1 MEENKAGQFLERY
14 REIEE
19 WALNTLNVHEMKD
32 LEQMPKYKNLRSN
45 LAFCRVLRNLLSHYD
60 WSKSGNDMLI
70 VTEQALRQ
78 VDNLYYALNP
88 LNLMR
93 IALRVGQVF
102 APAPAD
108 SVMAAVK
115 VMARNGYSYVPIV
128 ENHQIVGVFSAKT
141 LMRVVAERGGASI
154 DDNLKFNQI
163 TDYIASFVGQTK
175 QTVVQENNK
184 YTKNIDYL
192 FVQESKDFLHDLL
205 CRIVGEKAGQIDSIG
220 DILDGIKAVQRIHSA
235 EDARLAYNAAF
246 LHGGQRIL
254 QIPWADE
261 IKRLCHAMNSA
272 GELAVIQHRFIRIRN
287 QDQLAFPMCC
297 GNHPASE
304 CISDL
309 HGGVTQRT
317 GRAANQQRI
326 LCGQAET
333 FKKRPPCR
341 EVGFRHSAQRFPRQI
356 AVHSEDNSLR
366 QKNIFG
372 ITPVE

>member
-163 TDYIASFVGQTK
+163 TDYIAF
-175 QTVVQENNK
+175 
-184 YTKNIDYL
+184 
-192 FVQESKDFLHDLL
+192 
-205 CRIVGEKAGQIDSIG
+205 
-220 DILDGIKAVQRIHSA
+220 
-235 EDARLAYNAAF
+235 
-246 LHGGQRIL
+246 
-254 QIPWADE
+254 ADE
-261 IKRLCHAMNSA
+261 SA
-272 GELAVIQHRFIRIRN
+272 AHYGFINPNTTVEDVYLKFQRSKSRRIRLDVLFITHN
-287 QDQLAFPMCC
+287 GLANGVLQGMVT
-297 GNHPASE
+297 PA
-304 CISDL
+304 DL
-309 HGGVTQRT
+309 IQ
-317 GRAANQQRI
+317 
-326 LCGQAET
+326 
-333 FKKRPPCR
+333 
-341 EVGFRHSAQRFPRQI
+341 
-356 AVHSEDNSLR
+356 
-366 QKNIFG
+366 
-372 ITPVE
+372 

>member
-88 LNLMR
+88 LTLMR

-102 APAPAD
+102 APAPTD

-141 LMRVVAERGGASI
+141 LMRIVAERGGTSI

-163 TDYIASFVGQTK
+163 TDYIA
-175 QTVVQENNK
+175 
-184 YTKNIDYL
+184 L
-192 FVQESKDFLHDLL
+192 
-205 CRIVGEKAGQIDSIG
+205 
-220 DILDGIKAVQRIHSA
+220 
-235 EDARLAYNAAF
+235 
-246 LHGGQRIL
+246 
-254 QIPWADE
+254 ADE
-261 IKRLCHAMNSA
+261 SA
-272 GELAVIQHRFIRIRN
+272 VHYGFINPNTTVEDVYLKFQRSKSRRIRLDVLFITHN
-287 QDQLAFPMCC
+287 GLANGVLQGMVT
-297 GNHPASE
+297 PA
-304 CISDL
+304 DL
-309 HGGVTQRT
+309 IQ
-317 GRAANQQRI
+317 
-326 LCGQAET
+326 
-333 FKKRPPCR
+333 
-341 EVGFRHSAQRFPRQI
+341 
-356 AVHSEDNSLR
+356 
-366 QKNIFG
+366 
-372 ITPVE
+372 

>member
-108 SVMAAVK
+108 SVMAVVK

-141 LMRVVAERGGASI
+141 LMRIVAERGGASI

-163 TDYIASFVGQTK
+163 TGYIA
-175 QTVVQENNK
+175 
-184 YTKNIDYL
+184 L
-192 FVQESKDFLHDLL
+192 
-205 CRIVGEKAGQIDSIG
+205 
-220 DILDGIKAVQRIHSA
+220 
-235 EDARLAYNAAF
+235 
-246 LHGGQRIL
+246 
-254 QIPWADE
+254 ADE
-261 IKRLCHAMNSA
+261 SA
-272 GELAVIQHRFIRIRN
+272 AHYGFINPNTTVEDVYLKFQRSKSRRIRLDVLFITHN
-287 QDQLAFPMCC
+287 GLANGVLQGMVT
-297 GNHPASE
+297 PA
-304 CISDL
+304 DL
-309 HGGVTQRT
+309 IQ
-317 GRAANQQRI
+317 
-326 LCGQAET
+326 
-333 FKKRPPCR
+333 
-341 EVGFRHSAQRFPRQI
+341 
-356 AVHSEDNSLR
+356 
-366 QKNIFG
+366 
-372 ITPVE
+372 